1 MVPHEATGA
10 GAVRWSK
17 DAIRYG
23 SRIWGNW
30 DMQERSNGTIKQ
42 VALNWETPTAL
53 QTIADGTR
61 EDASIWERQV
71 YG

>member
-1 MVPHEATGA
+1 
-10 GAVRWSK
+10 
-17 DAIRYG
+17 
-23 SRIWGNW
+23 
-30 DMQERSNGTIKQ
+30 

-53 QTIADGTR
+53 QTLADGTR